1 MSFINHAVSLADGI
15 RYVCEN
21 FKERSPGSHSER
33 KAQKYLKNE
42 LEKYANIGNIAEALV
57 KYKENESQLDI
68 QLREFRKKQNEKQS
82 E

>member
-1 MSFINHAVSLADGI
+1 MKKNKWNKECDLYSHMSHMKMHSIGI
-15 RYVCEN
+15 VRPTMLE
-21 FKERSPGSHSER
+21 
-33 KAQKYLKNE
+33 LKNE

>member
-1 MSFINHAVSLADGI
+1 MNKWS
-15 RYVCEN
+15 
-21 FKERSPGSHSER
+21 KEDDARWHPIV
-33 KAQKYLKNE
+33 KPTMVQLKNE

>member
-1 MSFINHAVSLADGI
+1 MNKWS
-15 RYVCEN
+15 
-21 FKERSPGSHSER
+21 KEDDLYSHMKSHPIGVVR
-33 KAQKYLKNE
+33 PTMVQLKNE